1 MPGAPSRDVA
11 IYAPYASAFYDP
23 NAQGGGGAEFQ
34 TTQLAAGLARNGLR
48 VAHIVFPVGEVAIG
62 VAGLELV
69 QRPSYLGAGGALS
82 KLREARAIWRGMRDA
97 NARVY
102 ILRGRGLHELI
113 GPLFARLRRRR
124 IILSGSND
132 FDFTGSPDARGRLGA
147 LVYRWATASVD
158 AVVAQTEVQGELA
171 KAAFGQTDRIT
182 VIPSFAERAEPAD
195 GSPQAFLWPAR
206 LIDYKRP
213 LKYVELA
220 AAVPEAKFRMVCVPT
235 ARTAEAAQQEQALE
249 REVRDRAAGLDNLEL
264 LDWRPR
270 SELLDLVSEAI
281 AIVVT
286 SESEGMPNVF
296 LEAWTRAIPVL
307 SLGFDPDGRIE
318 SRSLGIAADED
329 WDRFVDGA
337 KRLWGDPELRAKL
350 GDAGRKYVI
359 ETHDP
364 DAVIARWLTTLR
376 SVESSLR

>member
-1 MPGAPSRDVA
+1 MPGAASRDVA

-34 TTQLAAGLARNGLR
+34 TSQLAAGLARNGLR
-48 VAHIVFPVGEVAIG
+48 VAHIVFPVSEAKIPVPGI
-62 VAGLELV
+62 ELV
-69 QRPSYLGAGGALS
+69 QRPSYLGAGGPVS
-82 KLREARAIWRGMRDA
+82 KLREARAIWKGMRDA
-97 NARVY
+97 DARVY

-124 IILSGSND
+124 IVLSGSND

-147 LVYRWATASVD
+147 LIYRWATASVD

-171 KAAFGQTDRIT
+171 EEAFGEDRVT
-182 VIPSFAERAEPAD
+182 VIPSFAERAEPA
-195 GSPQAFLWPAR
+195 GEPPQAFLWPAR

-220 AAVPEAKFRMVCVPT
+220 AALPEARFQMVCVPT
-235 ARTAEAAQQEQALE
+235 ARTAEAREQEEALE
-249 REVRDRAAGLDNLEL
+249 REVRERAAGLDNLEL

-270 SELLDLVSEAI
+270 SELMKLVSEAV

-296 LEAWTRAIPVL
+296 LEAWMRAIPVL

-318 SRSLGIAADED
+318 RRSLGIAAAED
-329 WDRFVDGA
+329 WDRFVEGA
-337 KRLWGDPELRAKL
+337 GQLWGDPDLRARL
-350 GDAGRKYVI
+350 GEAGRKYVV

-364 DAVIARWLTTLR
+364 DAVIARWLETLR
-376 SVESSLR
+376 SLEPTLG